1 MSASAKLLP
10 MELEKRMALEKF
22 GTSGAISELLAIRDD
37 VERIS
42 NLHLGSDSLMP
53 KVDMFD
59 TGGAYQLMI
68 EVPGVSQDNLEVAVQ
83 GRSVIVAGLR
93 EPIDDAIKIIS
104 SERPR
109 GHFQRTIQLPGEV
122 ERERTTAH
130 LQEGVLVLTLP
141 KV

>member
-1 MSASAKLLP
+1 
-10 MELEKRMALEKF
+10 MELEKF
-22 GTSGAISELLAIRDD
+22 GTSGAISELLSIRDD

-42 NLHLGSDSLMP
+42 NLHLAGDGLTP
-53 KVDMFD
+53 KIDMFD
-59 TGGAYQLMI
+59 LGDTYQLMV
-68 EVPGVSQDNLEVAVQ
+68 EVPGVPQERLEVAIQ
-83 GRSVIVAGLR
+83 GRNVIVAGLR
-93 EPIDDAIKIIS
+93 DPIDETVNIIR

-109 GHFQRTIQLPGEV
+109 GHFQRTIELPSEV

>member
-1 MSASAKLLP
+1 
-10 MELEKRMALEKF
+10 MELEKF
-22 GTSGAISELLAIRDD
+22 GTSGAISELLSIRDD

-42 NLHLGSDSLMP
+42 NLHLAGDGLTP
-53 KVDMFD
+53 KIDMFD
-59 TGGAYQLMI
+59 LGDTYQLMV
-68 EVPGVSQDNLEVAVQ
+68 EVPGVPQERLEVAIQ
-83 GRSVIVAGLR
+83 GRNVIVAGLR
-93 EPIDDAIKIIS
+93 DPIDETVNIIC

-109 GHFQRTIQLPGEV
+109 GHFQRTIELPSEV